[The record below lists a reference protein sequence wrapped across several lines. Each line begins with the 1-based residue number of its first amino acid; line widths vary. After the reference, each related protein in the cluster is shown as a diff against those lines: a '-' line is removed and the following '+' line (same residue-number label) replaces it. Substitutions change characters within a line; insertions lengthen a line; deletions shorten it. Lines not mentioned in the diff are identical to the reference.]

1 MLTKASLALVAALV
15 IASTSNGFAAQK
27 NRFDFDF
34 PNSTFPTP
42 CHEGPRAAHAVL
54 AFDTPVCDGGRREH
68 GASRAIDRGDTGDG
82 QRNLASSR
90 VAFRFSST

>member
-1 MLTKASLALVAALV
+1 MLTKASLAVVAALV

-54 AFDTPVCDGGRREH
+54 LSTLLFATVVA
-68 GASRAIDRGDTGDG
+68 ASTARHVR
-82 QRNLASSR
+82 
-90 VAFRFSST
+90 